1 MEKLRESLHEAPI
14 IDKDGYSYLV
24 HPLSNGV
31 PMLEPELLREVV
43 VGVTRAADLDVDKI
57 VAPEAMGIHIAT
69 ALSLQTDIPLVVIR
83 KRSYGLDDEVPLHK
97 TTGYSESEMFINDIE
112 AGDDLLIVD
121 DLLSTGGTMVSIC
134 EALDDIGADISDIVV
149 VFRKQGESA
158 LDDTDYEVTSLL
170 DISVD
175 QNGVTIHD

>member
-121 DLLSTGGTMVSIC
+121 DLLSTGGTMASIC

>member
-14 IDKDGYSYLV
+14 IDKDGYAYLV

-83 KRSYGLDDEVPLHK
+83 KRSYGLDEEVPLHK

-121 DLLSTGGTMVSIC
+121 DLLSTGGTMASIC
-134 EALDDIGADISDIVV
+134 EALDGIGANISDIVV

-158 LDDTDYEVTSLL
+158 LDDTDYEVTSLV

-175 QNGVTIHD
+175 QDGVTIHD